1 MNDVD
6 YILFLVSATS
16 KRIDPKTR
24 ECLAKISAKEGI
36 SKSLIVNKVDLC
48 HNKREL
54 KWYINELE
62 DLANFDKTF
71 YTSCLTS
78 YGIQDIKKF
87 LESEAKYGKWELD
100 PEVKTK
106 MSDVERIEQKMK
118 EMIYERMH
126 EELPFRI
133 GYEVIEFVAMTDGR
147 ARVTVELSAESVVQI
162 KMLIGKKRRFQ
173 LIFLYL
179 FRI

>member
-1 MNDVD
+1 MV
-6 YILFLVSATS
+6 
-16 KRIDPKTR
+16 
-24 ECLAKISAKEGI
+24 
-36 SKSLIVNKVDLC
+36 VNKVDLC

-78 YGIQDIKKF
+78 YGIQEIKKF

-100 PEVKTK
+100 PEVTTK
-106 MSDVERIEQKMK
+106 MSDIERVEQKMK

-133 GYEVIEFVAMTDGR
+133 GYEVIEFVALTDGR
-147 ARVTVELSAESVVQI
+147 ARVTIELSAESVVQI
-162 KMLIGKKRRFQ
+162 KMLIGKRP
-173 LIFLYL
+173 LFLYVTY
-179 FRI
+179 

>member
-6 YILFLVSATS
+6 YILFLVSGTS
-16 KRIDPKTR
+16 KRIDAKTR

-36 SKSLIVNKVDLC
+36 SKSLVVNKVDLC

-78 YGIQDIKKF
+78 YGIQEINKF

-100 PEVKTK
+100 PEIKTK
-106 MSDVERIEQKMK
+106 MSDIERIEQKMK

-133 GYEVIEFVAMTDGR
+133 GYEVIEFVALTDGR
-147 ARVTVELSAESVVQI
+147 ARVMIEISAESVAQI
-162 KMLIGKKRRFQ
+162 KMLIGKKIKVFIRNI
-173 LIFLYL
+173 LIFK
-179 FRI
+179 